1 VPKDSQAGDVY
12 QVNLSVANLY
22 FNSMLKKIIG
32 EALTF
37 DDVTLVPGISEVP
50 AHDVDL
56 KTRLTKKIT
65 LDIPLVSSAMDTVT
79 GSSMAQKMAEL
90 GGIGII
96 HRNLSIEEQGKEV
109 RLVHDKG
116 MKVGAAIGTSGDY
129 LERAEALVAAGAD
142 VLVIDLAHGSTV
154 WGKAA
159 TSEIKKRFPD
169 SQLIAGNI
177 ATADGAKYLASAGA
191 DAVKVGIGGGSICT
205 TRIITGV
212 GVPNITAI
220 MDVYDALGGEIPII
234 IDGGVRYSGDMVKA
248 IAAGADCGMCG
259 SLLAG
264 TEEAPGDVI
273 EENGKKFKL
282 YRGMSVKE
290 AMTER
295 TRDRY
300 YLKKDKCAHTSQG
313 VSGLVPFKGTA
324 ESIIQVFVGGM
335 RAGMENIGAK
345 NINELQNK
353 GTFYRVSDAGSREAH
368 PHNIQIMK
376 NELNYSINR

>member
-1 VPKDSQAGDVY
+1 MD
-12 QVNLSVANLY
+12 
-22 FNSMLKKIIG
+22 KKIIG

-37 DDVTLVPGISEVP
+37 DDVTLVPGISQVP
-50 AHDVDL
+50 AHEVDL
-56 KTRLTKKIT
+56 KTRLTKKIS

-79 GSSMAQKMAEL
+79 GSAMALKMAEL
-90 GGIGII
+90 GGMGVI
-96 HRNLSIEEQGKEV
+96 HRNLSVEEQVQEV
-109 RLVHDKG
+109 CRVREKG
-116 MKVGAAIGTSGDY
+116 VKVGAAIGTSGDY
-129 LERAEALVAAGAD
+129 LTRASALAKAGVD
-142 VLVIDLAHGSTV
+142 VLVIDLAHGSTA
-154 WGKAA
+154 WGKEAVK
-159 TSEIKKRFPD
+159 EIKKKF
-169 SQLIAGNI
+169 SEVELIAGNV
-177 ATADGAKYLASAGA
+177 ATSEGAKYLADAGA
-191 DAVKVGIGGGSICT
+191 DAIKVGIGGGSICT

-220 MDVYDALGGEIPII
+220 MEVRKALDGEIPII

-248 IAAGADCGMCG
+248 LAAGADCGMCG

-264 TEEAPGDVI
+264 TEEAPGEVI
-273 EENGKKFKL
+273 DEDGKKFKL

-300 YLKKDKCAHTSQG
+300 YLKADKCAHTSQG
-313 VSGLVPFKGTA
+313 VSGLVPFKGSVEA
-324 ESIIQVFVGGM
+324 IIQVFVGGM
-335 RAGMENIGAK
+335 KAGMENVGAR
-345 NINELQNK
+345 NIAELQKK